1 MKARAVY
8 RRCHLFF
15 LLNRIAT
22 AASLNGPWRRL
33 DKPLFGPDPKA
44 WDNIDV
50 SNPSP
55 IIHGDGSVV
64 LMYKGRGKK
73 AQHMGLATAPTVD
86 GPYTRNGSLQELPDL
101 PGEDPWGWI
110 DPKTH
115 TYHAVFHTGN
125 GEDSAGTHCWSAD
138 GKVWHGQNSPPAYTG
153 HMSWADDTVQPY
165 AGKETVLARR
175 ERPQILLAGEAGNGS
190 SYGIPHL
197 LFTSAED
204 CVYDHM
210 PDGGFGET
218 CSVVKKDDKAV
229 GTTKSYTVVA
239 EVVR

>member
-1 MKARAVY
+1 M
-8 RRCHLFF
+8 
-15 LLNRIAT
+15 
-22 AASLNGPWRRL
+22 
-33 DKPLFGPDPKA
+33 FGPDPNA

-55 IIHGDGSVV
+55 VIHGDGSVV

-73 AQHMGLATAPTVD
+73 AQHMGLATAPSVD

-190 SYGIPHL
+190 SYGIPYL

-210 PDGGFGET
+210 PDGGFGEA
-218 CSVVKKDDKAV
+218 CSVAKKDEKAV
-229 GTTKSYTVVA
+229 GTTKSYTVLA
-239 EVVR
+239 EVVH